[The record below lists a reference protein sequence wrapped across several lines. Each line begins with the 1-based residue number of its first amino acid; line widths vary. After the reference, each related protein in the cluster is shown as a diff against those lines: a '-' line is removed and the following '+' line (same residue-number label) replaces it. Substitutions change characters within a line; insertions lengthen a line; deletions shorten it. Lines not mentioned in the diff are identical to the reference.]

1 MVERSGRPR
10 KKRGRIALVGA
21 GMLILSFLLAGCAQS
36 GILSG
41 TITYSF
47 PTDGD
52 CYVVLDED
60 TDVTNGYAVRVIL
73 PVSAADASVSYE
85 LDASA
90 VAPGSYYLM
99 GAYDFGA
106 ANMDPDNPSVWEA
119 LGWYGSADEN
129 PPASANVSELSGVY
143 DFSLTGLP

>member
-52 CYVVLDED
+52 C
-60 TDVTNGYAVRVIL
+60 
-73 PVSAADASVSYE
+73 
-85 LDASA
+85 
-90 VAPGSYYLM
+90 
-99 GAYDFGA
+99 
-106 ANMDPDNPSVWEA
+106 
-119 LGWYGSADEN
+119 
-129 PPASANVSELSGVY
+129 
-143 DFSLTGLP
+143 